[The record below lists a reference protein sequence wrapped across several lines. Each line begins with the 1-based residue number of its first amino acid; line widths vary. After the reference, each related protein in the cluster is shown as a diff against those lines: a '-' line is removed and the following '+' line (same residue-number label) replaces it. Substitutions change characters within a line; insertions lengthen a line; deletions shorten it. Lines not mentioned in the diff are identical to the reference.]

1 MLIEKVSNFTGLS
14 IESVKSIARKAP
26 NTYKRYTVPKE
37 GGGRRV
43 IYQPSRET
51 KSIQYALIEVVL
63 EGLKVHDIAMAYR
76 RGIESP
82 QRKTAEKHAP
92 YSYSLRIDFEKFFY
106 SIGPKDLFKCL
117 ENNNK
122 SKADEEERFLEM
134 SLFINHHSE
143 FKLAIGAPSSPFIS
157 NSVVFRVDRE
167 MLARAK
173 DVDPDSAL
181 TRYAD
186 DIVFSTDE
194 QGSCRDFLEEAKQVL
209 NSIDSPSLSLNDS
222 KTTFMS
228 RGTRRMVAGL
238 ILTPDGD
245 VSIGRDKKR
254 AIRSWLND
262 LKYGNLDDE
271 KIRKLQGYLA
281 WVKDVE
287 PSLLNRL
294 SLKYTSDLVNKA
306 MEGSVNG

>member
-1 MLIEKVSNFTGLS
+1 MIVEDISNFTGLS
-14 IESVKSIARKAP
+14 PESVEKIANKAP
-26 NTYKRYTVPKE
+26 NTYKRYTVPKNS
-37 GGGRRV
+37 GGRRV

-51 KSIQYALIEVVL
+51 KSIQYAIVEIMLNDL
-63 EGLKVHDIAMAYR
+63 RVHDVAMAYR
-76 RGIESP
+76 PGVKSP

-92 YSYSLRIDFEKFFY
+92 YSYSLRIDFEQFFY
-106 SIGPKDLFKCL
+106 SIRPHDLFNCL
-117 ENNNK
+117 DNNDE
-122 SKADEEERFLEM
+122 SKTDKEESFLEM
-134 SLFINHHSE
+134 ALFINHHSE
-143 FKLAIGAPSSPFIS
+143 FKLAIGAPTSPFIS

-167 MLARAK
+167 LLSRAK

-194 QGSCRDFLEEAKQVL
+194 QGSCRDFLEEARQVL
-209 NSIDSPSLSLNDS
+209 NSMDWPSLSLNES

-228 RGTRRMVAGL
+228 RGTKRMVAGL

-262 LKYGNLDDE
+262 LKYENLDE
-271 KIRKLQGYLA
+271 EEIRKLQGYLA
-281 WVKDVE
+281 WIKDVE
-287 PSLLNRL
+287 PELLNRL
-294 SLKYTSDLVNKA
+294 SLKYTSDLVNRA
-306 MEGSVNG
+306 MGGGS